1 MRMNISRTLL
11 GCHAGRHTS
20 EKRSQVI
27 EEVKR
32 LELQAKLNKDG
43 TLVAPKVHERNMDD
57 LVNLLTN
64 TRLEAIPNT
73 SKRLETNIDNEK
85 KFPVSDFFLNTEMT

>member
-1 MRMNISRTLL
+1 MGIFFSCILL

-43 TLVAPKVHERNMDD
+43 TLVAPKEHERNMDD

-64 TRLEAIPNT
+64 TRLQAIPNT
-73 SKRLETNIDNEK
+73 SKRLENDIDNEK
-85 KFPVSDFFLNTEMT
+85 KFLVSELIWKI